1 MLCDHST
8 PYNSHLF
15 VLPQRLRRLY
25 PTDEKAVPVDA
36 CLRCY
41 RHVTAYAGIVHAQ
54 QHLNLMQ
61 ARLRS
66 TSCQVTTCCQLSKE
80 ETIRSTEALDGTL
93 EHAARIIAIVRRDL
107 WPVSISPVLR
117 YYIDAHTYHVPAS
130 KQVRK
135 LAERLA

>member
-93 EHAARIIAIVRRDL
+93 EQTFGL
-107 WPVSISPVLR
+107 S
-117 YYIDAHTYHVPAS
+117 AS
-130 KQVRK
+130 HQCLGTILMRTRTMFQQANKSENWQRGWHDVMS
-135 LAERLA
+135 